1 MNKKQGY
8 IEMNQVIVM
17 AKISIN
23 IKIKINE

>member
-8 IEMNQVIVM
+8 IKMNQVIVM